1 MSTTLDEPRT
11 TATPLPGEW
20 TMADLQEFL
29 GNVPARR
36 IRLYPHPGTAT
47 EDDALRVHD
56 REGRLCELIDG
67 ILVEKDMASY
77 ESLIAGLLI
86 QLINNYLIQHPL
98 GVVLAGDGPLRILP
112 TRTRMPDVSFI
123 RWERFPH
130 GRIPARQKVFQVAPD
145 LAVEVLSQGNT
156 REEMEIRLDEYRR
169 AGVPLIWYI
178 DPHGRT
184 ATVYTADGREET
196 LGEDGVLDGGDVL
209 PGFEVS
215 LRELFDHFPLDE
227 AEQPA

>member
-1 MSTTLDEPRT
+1 MPTTRDEPRT

-36 IRLYPHPGTAT
+36 IRLYPQPGTAT

-56 REGRLCELIDG
+56 REGRLCELVDG
-67 ILVEKDMASY
+67 ILVEKDKASY

-86 QLINNYLIQHPL
+86 QMFNNYLNRQPL

-123 RWERFPH
+123 RWERFPQH
-130 GRIPARQKVFQVAPD
+130 RIPARQKVFQVAPD

-156 REEMEIRLDEYRR
+156 REEMEIKLDEYRR
-169 AGVPLIWYI
+169 AGVSLIWYI
-178 DPHGRT
+178 DPHVRT
-184 ATVYTADGREET
+184 ATVYTADGRQET
-196 LGEDGVLDGGDVL
+196 LDEDGVLDGGDVL

-215 LRELFDHFPLDE
+215 LRELFDHFPLED
-227 AEQPA
+227 ADQSA